1 MCEGKASPGSK
12 ETAEQSECEARK
24 QKEEEAGKASSLGFT
39 DSDSLCGF

>member
-24 QKEEEAGKASSLGFT
+24 HEEDEAGKASSLGFT
-39 DSDSLCGF
+39 ASDS